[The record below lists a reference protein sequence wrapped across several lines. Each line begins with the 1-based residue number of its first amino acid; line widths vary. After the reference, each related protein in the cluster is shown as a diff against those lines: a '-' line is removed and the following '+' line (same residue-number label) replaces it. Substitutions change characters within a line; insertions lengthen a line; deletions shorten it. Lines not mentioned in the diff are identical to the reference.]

1 MKINQGI
8 LFAFGAYGIWGFLPV
23 FWKALQEV
31 PAPQI
36 LSHRILWSFFLLLG
50 VLALR
55 GEVRPLRTAMNS
67 HRLRLVL
74 IVAALLLGLNWLI
87 YIWAVNAGFIV
98 ETSLG
103 YFINPLV
110 NVLLGVVFLRER
122 LRLMQWVPIAL
133 AAAGVLYMTIATG
146 VFPWISLVLAFS
158 FAMYG
163 LLKKLAPVGALQGL
177 TAETGVLVLPSFVFL
192 GYLLSQGEPIFG
204 PADPLTIGLLM
215 FSGGLTAVPLLL
227 FGGAARRI
235 NLSTLGLIQYIAPS
249 IQLLL
254 GVLVYNEPF
263 SLDRA
268 IGFSLIWI
276 ALFIY
281 SVEGVLFMRRSGIDM
296 RTKRQSQKLTT
307 GKD

>member
-1 MKINQGI
+1 VKINHGI
-8 LFAFGAYGIWGFLPV
+8 LFAFGAYAIWGFLPA

-36 LSHRILWSFFLLLG
+36 LSHRILWSFFLLIA

-55 GEVRPLRTAMNS
+55 KEVRPLRISMHST
-67 HRLRLVL
+67 RLRLVL
-74 IVAALLLGLNWLI
+74 IIAALLLGLNWLI

-133 AAAGVLYMTIATG
+133 AAAGVLYMTVSTG

-163 LLKKLAPVGALQGL
+163 LLKKTASVGALQGL

-192 GYLLSQGEPIFG
+192 AYLVSQGEPVFG
-204 PADPLTIGLLM
+204 PGDPLTVGLLL

-249 IQLLL
+249 LQLLL
-254 GVLVYNEPF
+254 GVLVYHEPF
-263 SLDRA
+263 SIDRA
-268 IGFSLIWI
+268 VGFSLIWI
-276 ALFIY
+276 ALIIY
-281 SVEGVLFMRRSGIDM
+281 SGEGIIFMRRSG
-296 RTKRQSQKLTT
+296 RRQKVKSQTENMIQRK
-307 GKD
+307 G

>member
-1 MKINQGI
+1 VKINHGI
-8 LFAFGAYGIWGFLPV
+8 LYAFGAYGIWGFLPA
-23 FWKALQEV
+23 FWKALQAV
-31 PAPQI
+31 PAPLI
-36 LSHRILWSFFLLLG
+36 LSHRILWSFILLLG

-55 GEVRPLRTAMNS
+55 GEIRPLRSATASKSIRMI
-67 HRLRLVL
+67 LTA
-74 IVAALLLGLNWLI
+74 AALLLGVNWLV

-122 LRLMQWVPIAL
+122 LRLMQWAPIAL
-133 AAAGVLYMTIATG
+133 AAAGVLYMTFSTG
-146 VFPWISLVLAFS
+146 VFPWISLLLAFT

-163 LLKKLAPVGALQGL
+163 LLKKLAPIGALQGL
-177 TAETGVLVLPSFVFL
+177 TAETGVLVLPSFAFL
-192 GYLLSQGEPIFG
+192 VYLLSQQEPIFG
-204 PADPLTIGLLM
+204 PGDPLTVGLLL

-263 SLDRA
+263 SIHRA
-268 IGFSLIWI
+268 IGFSLIWT

-281 SVEGVLFMRRSGIDM
+281 SVEGIVFMRRSGLEQQRKKDSAKIPE
-296 RTKRQSQKLTT
+296 
-307 GKD
+307 GKG

>member
-1 MKINQGI
+1 VKINHGI
-8 LFAFGAYGIWGFLPV
+8 LFAFGAYGLWGFLPV

-50 VLALR
+50 VLALK
-55 GEVRPLRTAMNS
+55 GEIHPLKRAMHS
-67 HRLRLVL
+67 TRLRLVL
-74 IVAALLLGLNWLI
+74 IIAALLLGLNWLI

-122 LRLMQWVPIAL
+122 LRLMQWIPIAL
-133 AAAGVLYMTIATG
+133 AAAGVLYMTLSTG

-192 GYLLSQGEPIFG
+192 TYLTFQGEPIFG
-204 PADPLTIGLLM
+204 PADPFTVGLLI

-235 NLSTLGLIQYIAPS
+235 NLSTLGLIQYIAPT

-254 GVLVYNEPF
+254 GVLVYQEPF

-281 SVEGVLFMRRSGIDM
+281 SIEGIVTMRKSRLIQ
-296 RTKRQSQKLTT
+296 KRKETPKKIRL
-307 GKD
+307 G

>member
-1 MKINQGI
+1 M
-8 LFAFGAYGIWGFLPV
+8 A
-23 FWKALQEV
+23 
-31 PAPQI
+31 
-36 LSHRILWSFFLLLG
+36 
-50 VLALR
+50 VLAIR
-55 GEVRPLRTAMNS
+55 GEVRPLRNATTS
-67 HRLRLVL
+67 TRIRLVL
-74 IVAALLLGLNWLI
+74 VAASLLLGTNWLI

-122 LRLMQWVPIAL
+122 LRLMQWAPIAL

-146 VFPWISLVLAFS
+146 VFPWISLALAFS

-163 LLKKLAPVGALQGL
+163 LLKKVTPVGALPGL
-177 TAETGVLVLPSFVFL
+177 TAETGVLVLPSIAFL
-192 GYLLSQGEPIFG
+192 LYISSQGEPLFG
-204 PADPLTIGLLM
+204 PGDPLTVGLLL

-249 IQLLL
+249 TQLLL
-254 GVLVYNEPF
+254 GVLVYHEPF
-263 SLDRA
+263 SLDKA
-268 IGFSLIWI
+268 VGFSLIWM

-281 SVEGVLFMRRSGIDM
+281 SIEGIIFMRRTGMEIS
-296 RTKRQSQKLTT
+296 RNRESQKISPRE
-307 GKD
+307 G